1 MAKGWWFDVRTTA
14 TDAAKRYR
22 AARWLVGIE
31 DEQRAQNRLA
41 EEVPADD
48 RIVLLREASLSEL
61 ERYGVGHSHL
71 RQV

>member
-1 MAKGWWFDVRTTA
+1 MPNGWWFDVRTTA

-31 DEQRAQNRLA
+31 DGERAQSRLA

-48 RIVLLREASLSEL
+48 RIVRLREASSLEL
-61 ERYGVGHSHL
+61 ERYGVGRSHL

>member
-1 MAKGWWFDVRTTA
+1 MTKGWWFDVRTTA
-14 TDAAKRYR
+14 TDVAKRYR

-31 DEQRAQNRLA
+31 DEERALNRLA

-48 RIVLLREASLSEL
+48 RIVRLREASPNEL
-61 ERYGVGHSHL
+61 ERYGVGRRHL

>member
-1 MAKGWWFDVRTTA
+1 MAYGWWFDVRTTA
-14 TDAAKRYR
+14 TDPAKRYR

-31 DEQRAQNRLA
+31 DEKRALSRLA

-48 RIVLLREASLSEL
+48 RIVRLREASSLEL
-61 ERYGVGHSHL
+61 ERYGVGRSHL